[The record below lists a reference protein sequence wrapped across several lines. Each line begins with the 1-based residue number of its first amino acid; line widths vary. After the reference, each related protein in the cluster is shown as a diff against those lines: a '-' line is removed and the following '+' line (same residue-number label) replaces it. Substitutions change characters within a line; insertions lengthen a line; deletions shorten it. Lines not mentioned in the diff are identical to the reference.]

1 MPLIFKDKP
10 QSNELIKQ
18 IASLKNYRDVR
29 LSFAGGEPLL
39 DKRLT
44 DKISFANENNLK
56 VSLITNGDLLTEDF
70 LYENCLKIDMIGISI
85 DSFNDSTNLSI
96 GRATSMGHI
105 PDYKNIAKLMV
116 LAKKINP
123 NIKIKI
129 NTVVNQFNFNEN
141 MSDIIQFIKPDK
153 WKIFR
158 VLPATEKSKSQEISN
173 NKFETFINQHKHI
186 ECTSVEDNNTMF
198 NSYLMIDPYGRFFYN
213 KTGGGYGYSQSI
225 LNTGITKALETIDF
239 DYKKFTNRYL

>member
-1 MPLIFKDKP
+1 M
-10 QSNELIKQ
+10 
-18 IASLKNYRDVR
+18 
-29 LSFAGGEPLL
+29 
-39 DKRLT
+39 
-44 DKISFANENNLK
+44 ANENNLK

-123 NIKIKI
+123 DIKIKI